1 MKKRTFKI
9 QWQLLTLILP
19 LTIIPLV
26 VLVGIAASQVFNHL
40 ELRSSNYYSS
50 LLKQVA
56 NNIDFVYEQYGR
68 VLNNIFNNTEIV
80 KGINSPP
87 YKDQSE
93 EILISA
99 YIIGEEKLKGRLRE
113 MIEEKIDGHVM
124 IIEMDRKSLISKTNY
139 KIHFASDQSYLNLS
153 GNIERLIQDPIYLRL
168 KENNG
173 IKLILARTSKN
184 VFSGYDIEKRPI
196 IIFPYYPTPPEKKED
211 TFSKFVLVLL
221 NSDFIPKFYQDIEDL
236 KYGTLYI
243 LDQNDMVLSYNHPNT
258 ASDYYEYDD
267 NTGKYVLGKD
277 KRYDIYEE
285 MGFKE
290 YQLLNT
296 DESILKTEDVKRILT
311 DLSND
316 NYGFENGA
324 LYTKYKG
331 VNYLNIIEKS
341 KFSQCKFVYF
351 LPAYQIQKPIYGIIG
366 LIVVIAAITI
376 ILVAFLS
383 YIFSKNLT
391 KPIKILD
398 LASTEIS
405 KGNYDVDFDITATN
419 EIGNL
424 SSSFKKMSKEIK
436 SQTEELKEAN
446 LRLQNLDKI
455 KNLFFN
461 SLSHQLRTPLNHIL
475 GYNEMLLKNAYD
487 PLFDIQDI
495 CEEIIDVL
503 ADSQNG
509 KSEEITE
516 FINDFN
522 NNIFE
527 KNVSIYKYFSEK
539 LKEKI
544 QKIDG
549 EDKNK
554 ITELISDMDM
564 AINLYPEKV
573 KAGYKNI
580 NNSGKNLLDIIDN
593 FSELSKMEAMTSQV
607 KNDKI
612 LVNEF
617 LNDIL
622 EESLL
627 ILKDNKKEDK
637 IEITKETNYDG
648 FVHIDSFKV
657 KTILLNLI
665 SNSIKFSEKGVIVV
679 KIDKKDD
686 YLSFSVSDNGIGI
699 RKEDMD
705 IIFTEFGRTRDVVN
719 IEGIGLGLA
728 LTKKIVELLNGEI
741 TFSSTF
747 GEGSEFTV
755 TIPVKGKYK

>member
-40 ELRSSNYYSS
+40 ELRSSNYYGS

-80 KGINSPP
+80 KWINSPP

-93 EILISA
+93 EMVITNLIVGSDS
-99 YIIGEEKLKGRLRE
+99 LKGRLRE
-113 MIEEKIDGHVM
+113 MVEEKIDGIVM
-124 IIEMDRKSLISKTNY
+124 LIELDRKSITNSTYY
-139 KIHFASDQSYLNLS
+139 KIHYASDSSYLNLV
-153 GNIERLIQDPIYLRL
+153 GNIDRLVVDQLFLQIR
-168 KENNG
+168 NNNS
-173 IKLILARTSKN
+173 IKMVLGKTADK
-184 VFSGYDIEKRPI
+184 VFSGFEIEKRPI

-211 TFSKFVLVLL
+211 TFTKFVLVLL

-331 VNYLNIIEKS
+331 VNYLTIIEKS

-351 LPAYQIQKPIYGIIG
+351 LPAYQIQKPIYGIIS

-503 ADSQNG
+503 AASQNG
-509 KSEEITE
+509 KSEKITE

-527 KNVSIYKYFSEK
+527 KNVSIYKYFSEE

-544 QKIDG
+544 KKIDD

-554 ITELISDMDM
+554 ITELITDMDM

-637 IEITKETNYDG
+637 IEITKKTNYDG

-665 SNSIKFSEKGVIVV
+665 SNAIKFSENGRIVIRF
-679 KIDKKDD
+679 DKSDD
-686 YLSFSVSDNGIGI
+686 YLRFSVSDHGIGI
-699 RKEDMD
+699 RKEDMN

-755 TIPVKGKYK
+755 TIPVKGKV